1 MSKWPWRFLLLIMI
15 ASMGWAVADDD
26 DHDHDHERARHLHE
40 SGVIVPLEKVVA
52 QVQAAYPHS
61 KVLEAKLKDKKHL
74 LTYEIEIVDQAGVVR
89 EMYFDARNGELYR
102 SKQE

>member
-1 MSKWPWRFLLLIMI
+1 MSNWPRRFLLLIML
-15 ASMGWAVADDD
+15 ASLGRVVADDD
-26 DHDHDHERARHLHE
+26 DHDHERARHLQE

-89 EMYFDARNGELYR
+89 EMYFDARSGELYR